1 VPFIIRKR
9 NKHYLT
15 RGKQPRVNGVCWIVK
30 PLSRI
35 LSTET
40 LSALGQGPTEV
51 FLSQFN
57 TSINLKSLEDLSVSS
72 FLTPKAA
79 GGSTSGFEMG
89 GRLASGKYTSGV
101 GRGRVAQRWDD
112 TDHHLL

>member
-1 VPFIIRKR
+1 MPFIIRKR

-30 PLSRI
+30 PLPRI
-35 LSTET
+35 LSTGL

-79 GGSTSGFEMG
+79 EGSTSGGLAMG
-89 GRLASGKYTSGV
+89 GHLAAGKYTRGV
-101 GRGRVAQRWDD
+101 CGGTGGGLPGSV
-112 TDHHLL
+112 TG